1 MSAEVRCEFTDRP
14 TAADLEAV
22 DAGLHLYNL
31 AAADLAAVRPLAC
44 LARTGSGQVI
54 GGLRAR
60 QWGAAV
66 EVQQLWVDE
75 QHRRRGV
82 ATRLMRMLEQAAVS
96 RGAGVIYL
104 DTFSFQAPEFYRRCG
119 YATALRID
127 GFPDGIAKHL
137 MVKHLGGGQ
146 AG

>member
-1 MSAEVRCEFTDRP
+1 MTADVRCEFTDQP
-14 TAADLEAV
+14 TADDLDVV

-31 AAADLAAVRPLAC
+31 TAADLAAVRPLAC
-44 LARTGSGQVI
+44 FARAGSGEVV

-60 QWGAAV
+60 QWGSAV

-75 QHRRRGV
+75 RHRRRGV
-82 ATRLMRMLEQAAVS
+82 AARLMSMLEQAAS
-96 RGAGVIYL
+96 ERGATVIYL

-127 GFPDGIAKHL
+127 GFPEGIAKHV
-137 MVKHLGGGQ
+137 MVKRLGGP